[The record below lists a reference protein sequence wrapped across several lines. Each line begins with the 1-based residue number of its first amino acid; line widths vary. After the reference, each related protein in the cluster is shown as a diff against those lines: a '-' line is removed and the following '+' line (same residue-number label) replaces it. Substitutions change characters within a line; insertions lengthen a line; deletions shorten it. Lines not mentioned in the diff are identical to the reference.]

1 MSDTTAESLKHLIKE
16 GSHNLRTYT
25 KIGSVQKIAAE
36 CQGVQLFQSL
46 GLSTPKIVHQT
57 DTILTSE
64 FVEGISVFRAL
75 QRERQGS

>member
-36 CQGVQLFQSL
+36 CQGVQLF
-46 GLSTPKIVHQT
+46 
-57 DTILTSE
+57 
-64 FVEGISVFRAL
+64 
-75 QRERQGS
+75 